1 MTRKEYMTLLIKAK
15 QLAKQQQLKNK
26 TMQPV
31 LKPIK
36 KEHQDMIDKL
46 RRESEAAAQEML
58 NLPKSLESLMEAMRA
73 LKADKIKNGYD

>member
-1 MTRKEYMTLLIKAK
+1 MK
-15 QLAKQQQLKNK
+15 
-26 TMQPV
+26 PF

-46 RRESEAAAQEML
+46 RRKSVAAAEEML
-58 NLPKSLESLMEAMRA
+58 NLPKSLESSMEAMRA

>member
-1 MTRKEYMTLLIKAK
+1 MK
-15 QLAKQQQLKNK
+15 
-26 TMQPV
+26 PF

-46 RRESEAAAQEML
+46 RRKSVAAAEEMF
-58 NLPKSLESLMEAMRA
+58 NLPKSLESSMEAMKA